1 MRTIKFCVYF
11 AWVFCALLLTPLRE
25 VVSGD

>member
-11 AWVFCALLLTPLRE
+11 AWVFCALLLTSLRE
-25 VVSGD
+25 AVAGD